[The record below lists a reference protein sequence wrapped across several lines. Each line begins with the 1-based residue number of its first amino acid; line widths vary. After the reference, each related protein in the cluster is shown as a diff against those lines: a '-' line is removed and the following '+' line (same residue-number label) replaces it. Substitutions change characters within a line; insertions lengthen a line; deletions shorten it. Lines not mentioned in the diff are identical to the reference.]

1 MPDAQLIRCPFC
13 ATTNRIPVE
22 KLAQGRQPI
31 CGTCKKPLP
40 AFNKPMVV
48 TDATF
53 SSDVERSATPVLVD
67 LWAEWCGPCRA
78 IAPIIEQL
86 AVEMAGRVQMA
97 KLNVD
102 ENPLTAARF
111 NASSIPLLLLLKN
124 GQEVDR
130 IVGARPKSEI
140 AQRLELMLKR

>member
-1 MPDAQLIRCPFC
+1 
-13 ATTNRIPVE
+13 
-22 KLAQGRQPI
+22 
-31 CGTCKKPLP
+31 
-40 AFNKPMVV
+40 
-48 TDATF
+48 
-53 SSDVERSATPVLVD
+53 
-67 LWAEWCGPCRA
+67 
-78 IAPIIEQL
+78 
-86 AVEMAGRVQMA
+86 MA

-140 AQRLELMLKR
+140 VQRLELMLKR